1 MSEGIGWLL
10 EPYLVDCVT
19 FASGIPPATLAAR
32 LGLGPGEDARPGSAQ
47 DAQEALGSG
56 ARCVARVG
64 EVAGWAFAVEYGDA
78 VGATAGGLVA
88 VSHGGVAAVNFLLTP
103 WSPPS
108 LFRHYLDG
116 AYVTGFGVGD
126 EARRYGAK
134 PGLLVPA
141 LEALGVLP
149 SGSQLDQR
157 GMRLTMLAIEDHF
170 GLHLPRRQ
178 VLDENLPMYHC
189 ARFQ

>member
-1 MSEGIGWLL
+1 MSDGIGWLL

-19 FASGIPPATLAAR
+19 FARGIPPTALAAR
-32 LGLGPGEDARPGSAQ
+32 LGSGPGEDARPGSAQ

-64 EVAGWAFAVEYGDA
+64 EAAGWAFAVEYGDA
-78 VGATAGGLVA
+78 VGATAGGLAA
-88 VSHGGVAAVNFLLTP
+88 VSRGGVAAVNFLLTP

-116 AYVTGFGVGD
+116 ACVTGFGVGE
-126 EARRYGAK
+126 EARRYGAE

-149 SGSQLDQR
+149 SGPQLDQR

-170 GLHLPRRQ
+170 GLRLPRPQ
-178 VLDENLPMYHC
+178 VLDEKLPMYHL
-189 ARFQ
+189 R

>member
-1 MSEGIGWLL
+1 MSDGIGWLL

-19 FASGIPPATLAAR
+19 FASGIPPAALAAR
-32 LGLGPGEDARPGSAQ
+32 LGSGPGEEARPGSAQ

-64 EVAGWAFAVEYGDA
+64 EAAGWAFAVEYGDA
-78 VGATAGGLVA
+78 VGATAGGLAA
-88 VSHGGVAAVNFLLTP
+88 VSRGGVAAVNFLLTP

-108 LFRHYLDG
+108 LFHHYLDG
-116 AYVTGFGVGD
+116 AYVTGFGVGE
-126 EARRYGAK
+126 EARRFGAE

-149 SGSQLDQR
+149 SGPQLDQH
-157 GMRLTMLAIEDHF
+157 GLRLTMLAIQDHF
-170 GLHLPRRQ
+170 GLRLPQRQ
-178 VLDENLPMYHC
+178 VLDGKLPMYHL
-189 ARFQ
+189 R